1 MLSRFGRAYPPGW
14 DAEGQP
20 LHCLSEVEWLGA
32 DGQVLARS
40 DAHDRATF
48 LSFVAEHRTPRIA
61 AHWAWLLQ
69 PLAADHSAAA
79 QAPGALRYRQIE
91 DHRMAKADA
100 PMSRRLLLFGAVL
113 LATAVLSVYT
123 RVKSKRLPDFLDTP
137 SNERLPVRTKL
148 KAFAAVGRRGED
160 D

>member
-1 MLSRFGRAYPPGW
+1 MGEEPSGETGKKCGYDKDLEAYVEEA
-14 DAEGQP
+14 DAEAFD
-20 LHCLSEVEWLGA
+20 H
-32 DGQVLARS
+32 
-40 DAHDRATF
+40 
-48 LSFVAEHRTPRIA
+48 
-61 AHWAWLLQ
+61 
-69 PLAADHSAAA
+69 HSAAA